1 MSTEPSELKLYFWP
15 TPNGYK
21 VSVLLEILG
30 LDYQLVPINITEGQQ
45 HEPDFV
51 AKFPSRK
58 IPGLIHHR
66 GEGVVDRVLMESG
79 AILLYLAEWQKRL
92 LPSDPNQYWQV
103 LQWLFWQV
111 GGLGPMAGQAHHFRL
126 YAPESIAYAIDRY
139 TRETHK
145 YYAVLES
152 QLSTSPFL
160 TDELSIADVAVLP
173 WVYRHARHGV
183 DLDQFPAVAV
193 WYERLMGR
201 DDVKSG
207 FAAGESLIA
216 TGDLTD
222 AGAKQHLF

>member
-1 MSTEPSELKLYFWP
+1 
-15 TPNGYK
+15 
-21 VSVLLEILG
+21 
-30 LDYQLVPINITEGQQ
+30 
-45 HEPDFV
+45 
-51 AKFPSRK
+51 
-58 IPGLIHHR
+58 
-66 GEGVVDRVLMESG
+66 
-79 AILLYLAEWQKRL
+79 
-92 LPSDPNQYWQV
+92 
-103 LQWLFWQV
+103 
-111 GGLGPMAGQAHHFRL
+111 MAGQAHHFRL

-183 DLDQFPAVAV
+183 DLDQFPAVAA

>member
-1 MSTEPSELKLYFWP
+1 
-15 TPNGYK
+15 
-21 VSVLLEILG
+21 
-30 LDYQLVPINITEGQQ
+30 
-45 HEPDFV
+45 
-51 AKFPSRK
+51 
-58 IPGLIHHR
+58 
-66 GEGVVDRVLMESG
+66 
-79 AILLYLAEWQKRL
+79 
-92 LPSDPNQYWQV
+92 
-103 LQWLFWQV
+103 
-111 GGLGPMAGQAHHFRL
+111 MAGQAHHFRL

-145 YYAVLES
+145 YYAVLEA

-160 TDELSIADVAVLP
+160 TNELSIADVAVLP

-183 DLDQFPAVAV
+183 DLDQFPAVAA

-207 FAAGESLIA
+207 FAVGESLIA